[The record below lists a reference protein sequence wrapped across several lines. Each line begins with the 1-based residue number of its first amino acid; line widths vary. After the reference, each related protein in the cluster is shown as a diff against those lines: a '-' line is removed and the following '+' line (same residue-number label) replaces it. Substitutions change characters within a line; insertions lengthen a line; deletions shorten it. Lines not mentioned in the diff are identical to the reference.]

1 MQKRRAIALSD
12 YIGRTDSLVFD
23 FEFSISKG
31 QLLFARSVGM
41 KGIFLDPAG
50 GIENRS
56 AFVGLFLDF
65 RIHTKQIDCVHP
77 CPCGNF
83 IEPQKDCTC
92 APADVIKCQKRTARD
107 IQNNRFS
114 NGRIKRYCS

>member
-77 CPCGNF
+77 CSFGNF

-107 IQNNRFS
+107 IQNKRFS
-114 NGRIKRYCS
+114 NGRIKRYCL